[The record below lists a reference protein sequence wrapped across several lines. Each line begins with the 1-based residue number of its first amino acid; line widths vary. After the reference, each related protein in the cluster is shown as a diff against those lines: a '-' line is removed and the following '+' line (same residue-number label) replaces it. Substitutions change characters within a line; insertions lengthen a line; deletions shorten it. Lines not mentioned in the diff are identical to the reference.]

1 MLNMAIADDNL
12 NFSKALINSINST
25 INNIRIITL
34 TTDGEETI
42 NILKSSDNIDIILL
56 DLKMP
61 VMIYCVMT

>member
-25 INNIRIITL
+25 INNIRIIAL